1 MQTFSIDNHSNIAII
16 ILSCDKFK
24 ITWKPC
30 IDHFFHVWP
39 NCPYPV
45 YLLNN
50 FFPSNNDMVIDL
62 LVGEDL
68 NWSDSLKNGLL
79 KIEEKRVFFIY
90 DDSFITKID
99 LEEVNL
105 IFKITVENDFDSVA
119 IRKRVFDSGKTFN
132 EKIYKINPTA
142 KYRNSL
148 FLNLI
153 KKDLLLSLLKSGE
166 NAWEFEKDG
175 NIRSNSMDFY
185 SVYSSKLVTYEHG
198 IIKGKW
204 IPKTFKYLK
213 NKGYL
218 LNGNTFENH
227 SKFKMFVIKLYT
239 IIFYTVHKLT
249 HLFKMNTYI

>member
-1 MQTFSIDNHSNIAII
+1 MQNTDIAIV

-24 ITWKPC
+24 VTWDPC
-30 IDHFFHVWP
+30 FNHLFNSWP
-39 NCPYPV
+39 DCQYPI

-50 FFPSNNDMVIDL
+50 FISSEDERVKDL

-68 NWSDSLKNGLL
+68 NWSDTLKKGLL
-79 KIEEKRVFFIY
+79 KIKEKRVFFIF
-90 DDSFITKID
+90 DDSFITRFN
-99 LEEVNL
+99 LEEVKL
-105 IFKITVENDFDSVA
+105 IFKITIENDLDSVA
-119 IRKRVFDSGKTFN
+119 LRKRVFDSGKRFN

-166 NAWEFEKDG
+166 NAWQFEKDG
-175 NIRSNSMDFY
+175 NKRNEMFDFY
-185 SVYSSKLVTYEHG
+185 SVYNSKLVAYEHG
-198 IIKGKW
+198 IVKGKW
-204 IPKTFKYLK
+204 LPKTYSYLK

-227 SKFKMFVIKLYT
+227 SKFKMFTMKIYT
-239 IIFYTVHKLT
+239 IIFYIVHKFT
-249 HLFKMNTYI
+249 HLFK

>member
-1 MQTFSIDNHSNIAII
+1 MVQNTDIAIV

-24 ITWKPC
+24 VTWKPC
-30 IDHFFHVWP
+30 IDHLFSAWP

-50 FFPSNNDMVIDL
+50 YTPYGDERVKDL

-68 NWSDSLKNGLL
+68 SWSDTLKKGLL
-79 KIEEKRVFFIY
+79 KIKEKKTFFIF
-90 DDSFITKID
+90 DDSFITELKI
-99 LEEVNL
+99 EEVKY
-105 IFKITVENDFDSVA
+105 IFKVAIENNLDSVA
-119 IRKRVFDSGKTFN
+119 LRKRIFDNGKRYN

-153 KKDLLLSLLKSGE
+153 KKDVLLSLLKSGE

-175 NIRSNSMDFY
+175 NIRSKNYNFY
-185 SVYSSKLVTYEHG
+185 SVYSANFIAYKHG
-198 IIKGKW
+198 IVKGKW
-204 IPKTFKYLK
+204 LPKTYFYLK

-218 LNGNTFENH
+218 LNDN
-227 SKFKMFVIKLYT
+227 KFKIHSYFKIFLLNIYT
-239 IIFYTVHKLT
+239 IIFYILQKFVHILK
-249 HLFKMNTYI
+249 